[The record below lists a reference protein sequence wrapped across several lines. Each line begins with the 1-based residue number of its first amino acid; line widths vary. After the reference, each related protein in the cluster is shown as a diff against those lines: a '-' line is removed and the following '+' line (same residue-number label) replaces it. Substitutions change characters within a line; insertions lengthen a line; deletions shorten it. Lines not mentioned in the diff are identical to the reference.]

1 MSFRELPKAYDP
13 KDVEKYWRKIWEEN
27 NTFTPDMDS
36 DAEPYSIVIPPPN
49 VTGVLHIGHA
59 LNQTL
64 QDVLARHA
72 RQKGK
77 KVLWLPGTDH
87 AGISTQHVVERA
99 LMKEGISRHDLGREK
114 FLEKVWAWKEE
125 YGGRILEQVR
135 ALGSSVDW
143 TRERFTMDESLAK
156 AVRKVF
162 VQLYKED
169 LIYKGKYIV
178 NWCPRCHTALSDD
191 EVEHSAKKGAL
202 WHVRYALE
210 DGSGHIIIATSRP
223 ETILGDS
230 AVCVHPEDER
240 YKQFVGKKI
249 IVPLVNRAVP
259 VIADRYVDKEFG
271 TGALKVTPCHDPN
284 DWNLGHNHK
293 LEFIQVIDDKGN
305 MSEEAGT
312 DYVGLSR
319 EECREKI
326 VQDLEKVD
334 LLTQIEEIEHNV
346 GVCYRCSIVI
356 EPYVSVQWFVAT
368 TKLAPAARAA
378 VPSQIEILPETWTKT
393 YYNWLDN
400 IRDWCISRQLWWGH
414 RIPAWTC
421 ADCEELIV
429 SEIDPVKC
437 PKCNSSNIEQDP
449 DVLDTWFSSA
459 LWPFSTM
466 GWPENTKDLQT
477 FYPTSVLVT
486 AFDILFFWV
495 ARMIMMGQHFMGEI
509 PFKQVYIHALVRDG
523 QGKKMSKSA
532 GNGIDPIDMIDKFG
546 ADALRFTLT
555 AFAAMGRDIRLSE
568 ERIEGYRHFVNKL
581 WNAARFALMNLG
593 TEKPASISFK
603 DIQGLHHQW
612 ILHRLEEVK
621 EESENALNAYRFN
634 DMAQILYKFLWNEF
648 CDWYLELIKGDFKG
662 TDAQKAEASFVLYTV
677 LSETLILLH
686 PIIPFVT
693 CEIWQA
699 LPGNEGTDLALV
711 LRPPHH
717 PECIRQKESTQ
728 MIYIQDCISTIR
740 TIKSELNI
748 PPALKL
754 SAIFRPVNDEQKA
767 LLEAS
772 RPWLMFLARL
782 ETLTID
788 ANTVPPK
795 ASASHIVK
803 GSEITVILDGVVDF
817 NAELTRLEKE
827 LGKID
832 KELQAISVK
841 LSNENFIARA
851 PEAIVTQEKERAAD
865 FEDKQSK
872 MLALQKRFREALE

>member
-1 MSFRELPKAYDP
+1 MSVRELPKAYES
-13 KDVEKYWRKIWEEN
+13 KDVETYWRKLWEEN

-77 KVLWLPGTDH
+77 KVLWVPGTDH
-87 AGISTQHVVERA
+87 AGISTQNVVERA
-99 LMKEGISRHDLGREK
+99 LLKEGISRHDLGREK

-125 YGGRILEQVR
+125 YGGRILEQIR
-135 ALGSSVDW
+135 YLGSSVDW
-143 TRERFTMDESLAK
+143 TRERFTMDENLAK

-162 VQLYKED
+162 VKLYQDD

-178 NWCPRCHTALSDD
+178 NWCPRCHTALADD
-191 EVEHSAKKGAL
+191 EVEHSPQKGAL
-202 WHVRYALE
+202 WHVKYELE

-230 AVCVHPEDER
+230 AVCVYPDDER
-240 YKQFVGKKI
+240 YKDFVGKRI
-249 IVPLVNRAVP
+249 IVPIVNRPVP
-259 VIADRYVDKEFG
+259 IIADRYVDKEFG

-284 DWNLGHNHK
+284 DWNLGNNHS

-305 MSEEAGT
+305 MSEEAGS
-312 DYVGLSR
+312 YAGLTR
-319 EECREKI
+319 EACREQI
-326 VQDLEKVD
+326 VKDLDAMGV
-334 LLTQIEEIEHNV
+334 LLQVEEIDHSV
-346 GVCYRCSIVI
+346 GTCYRCQTVI
-356 EPYVSVQWFVAT
+356 EPYPSIQWFVAT
-368 TKLAPAARAA
+368 TKLAPKARAA

-429 SEIDPVKC
+429 SETDPTKC
-437 PKCNSSNIEQDP
+437 PKCGSSHIEQDP

-466 GWPENTKDLQT
+466 GWPENTEDLKT

-495 ARMIMMGQHFMGEI
+495 ARMIMMGQHFMDEI
-509 PFKQVYIHALVRDG
+509 PFKQVYIHALVRD
-523 QGKKMSKSA
+523 QHGKKMSKSA

-593 TEKPASISFK
+593 TEKPKSMPFSEVK
-603 DIQGLHHQW
+603 SLHHQW

-621 EESENALNAYRFN
+621 TDSENALNAYKFN

-662 TDAQKAEASFVLYTV
+662 SDEQKAEASFVLYTV
-677 LSETLILLH
+677 LSETLALLH

-699 LPGNEGTDLALV
+699 LPGNEGTDLALE
-711 LRPPHH
+711 LRPANR
-717 PECIRQKESTQ
+717 PECLRPKESEQ
-728 MIYIQDCISTIR
+728 MIYIQDCIGTIR
-740 TIKSELNI
+740 TIRSELNI
-748 PPALKL
+748 APALKL
-754 SAIFRPVNDEQKA
+754 SAIFRPDSEEQKNI
-767 LLEAS
+767 LEAS
-772 RPWLMFLARL
+772 RPWIMFLARL
-782 ETLTID
+782 ENLVID
-788 ANTVPPK
+788 ADAVPPK
-795 ASASHIVK
+795 ASASHVVQ
-803 GSEITVILDGVVDF
+803 GSEIAVILEGVLDF
-817 NAELTRLEKE
+817 NTELARLEKE
-827 LGKID
+827 LGKIE
-832 KELQAISVK
+832 KELNGISAK
-841 LSNENFIARA
+841 LSNENFVARA
-851 PEAIVTQEKERAAD
+851 PEAVVTQEKERALD
-865 FEDKQSK
+865 FQDKQTK
-872 MLALQKRFREALE
+872 MLALQKRFREVLE